1 MRHLVTV
8 ILVMLVLGAVVTG
21 CDGTRR
27 YDSRLTA
34 VDSLMRSAPDSALAL
49 VEAIS
54 RDSLTS
60 EADRAYRDLLL
71 TQARYRCYI
80 TATSD
85 SDINRALAW
94 YRAHPADREKLTR
107 AYIYKGAVMEELG
120 HPDSAMLY
128 YKTAEA
134 TADTT
139 DYHTMGYINLRIADL
154 YRKCYGNEQIC
165 FEKFQLALRYLE
177 LTGDKALQQ
186 NCWYNMGMCEGITGG
201 KNSDK
206 YLNKALDLALE
217 LNDSSCQFDCFEM
230 RCRQLMSDDSQLDEA
245 KSKALRCLND
255 FEHYIN
261 NDLLVDLA
269 MIYAKEG
276 HLDSADYFINLVD
289 ERFSMDQIEQIRVR
303 RFGLLSLLEKKKGHE
318 LLSKR
323 YIDSMNIVADQIS
336 NDKTQYYIQQID
348 SQYQNEREVLRI
360 HKIQRLSNT
369 IWALII
375 GGAVVFLLLIIYYI
389 IESKRIRAIVREARS
404 NHNHDIKSSVLQD
417 KTVAD
422 SDVMDKFVKGLTIL
436 MQTAIEA
443 DSVKKQYFFEKK
455 IRSVIAE
462 IADNNF
468 WDYLRKYLDKRYDNL
483 ISNLAENS
491 NINEK
496 DIRFIELACCGF
508 NYVEIAVALNYN
520 PKYISNKRRIIAKK
534 LNLDTSLQDYLNRMM
549 TSKTI

>member
-1 MRHLVTV
+1 MKHLVTV

-34 VDSLMRSAPDSALAL
+34 ADSLMRSAPDSALAM

-54 RDSLTS
+54 RDSLTD
-60 EADRAYRDLLL
+60 EGDRAYRDLLL
-71 TQARYRCYI
+71 TQARYKAYV

-165 FEKFQLALRYLE
+165 FEKFQLALKYLE

-186 NCWYNMGMCEGITGG
+186 NCWYNMGMCEGIKGG
-201 KNSDK
+201 EASAHYLDK
-206 YLNKALDLALE
+206 AMDLAIA
-217 LNDSSCQFDCFEM
+217 LNDSSCQFDCLEL

-245 KSKALRCLND
+245 KSKALHCLND

-318 LLSKR
+318 SLSKR

-375 GGAVVFLLLIIYYI
+375 GGAIVIMLLILSVVR
-389 IESKRIRAIVREARS
+389 ESKRIRAIVDEARNNGVS
-404 NHNHDIKSSVLQD
+404 ERTDILD
-417 KTVAD
+417 TPVAVND
-422 SDVMDKFVKGLTIL
+422 TMNKFVKGLTVLI
-436 MQTAIEA
+436 QTAIEA
-443 DSVKKQYFFEKK
+443 NNVKKQFFFEKK
-455 IRSVIAE
+455 IRTVISE
-462 IADNNF
+462 IADSVF
-468 WDYLRKYLDKRYDNL
+468 WKYLRQYLDSHYDN
-483 ISNLAENS
+483 IIT
-491 NINEK
+491 NIAANPNITEK
-496 DIRFIELACCGF
+496 DIRFIELVCCGF
-508 NYVEIAVALNYN
+508 NYVEIAVTLNYN
-520 PKYISNKRRIIAKK
+520 PKYISNKRKILAKK
-534 LNLDTSLQDYLNRMM
+534 LNLDIPLQDYLNEMM
-549 TSKTI
+549 ASNQF

>member
-1 MRHLVTV
+1 MKHLVTV

-34 VDSLMRSAPDSALAL
+34 ADSLMRSAPDSALAM

-54 RDSLTS
+54 RDSLTD
-60 EADRAYRDLLL
+60 EGDRAYRDLLL
-71 TQARYRCYI
+71 TQARYKAYV

-85 SDINRALAW
+85 SDISRALAW

-165 FEKFQLALRYLE
+165 FEKFQLALKYLE

-186 NCWYNMGMCEGITGG
+186 NCWYNMGMCEGIKGG
-201 KNSDK
+201 EASAHYLDK
-206 YLNKALDLALE
+206 AMDLAIA
-217 LNDSSCQFDCFEM
+217 LNDSSCQFDCLEL

-245 KSKALRCLND
+245 KSKALHCLND

-318 LLSKR
+318 SLSKR

-375 GGAVVFLLLIIYYI
+375 GGAIVIMLLILSVVR
-389 IESKRIRAIVREARS
+389 ESKRIRAIVDEARNNGVS
-404 NHNHDIKSSVLQD
+404 ERTDILD
-417 KTVAD
+417 TPVAVND
-422 SDVMDKFVKGLTIL
+422 TMNKFVKGLTVLI
-436 MQTAIEA
+436 QTAIEA
-443 DSVKKQYFFEKK
+443 NNVKKQFFFEKK
-455 IRSVIAE
+455 IRTVISE
-462 IADNNF
+462 IADSVF
-468 WDYLRKYLDKRYDNL
+468 WKYLRQYLDSHYDN
-483 ISNLAENS
+483 IIT
-491 NINEK
+491 NIAANPNITEK
-496 DIRFIELACCGF
+496 DIRFIELVCCGF
-508 NYVEIAVALNYN
+508 NYVEIAVTLNYN
-520 PKYISNKRRIIAKK
+520 PKYISNKRKILAKK
-534 LNLDTSLQDYLNRMM
+534 LNLDIPLQDYLNEMM
-549 TSKTI
+549 ASNQF